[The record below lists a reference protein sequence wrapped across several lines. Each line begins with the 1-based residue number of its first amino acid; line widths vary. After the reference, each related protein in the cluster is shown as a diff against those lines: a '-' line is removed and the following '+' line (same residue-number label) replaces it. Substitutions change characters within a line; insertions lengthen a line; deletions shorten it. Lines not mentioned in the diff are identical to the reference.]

1 MTSLD
6 KAIDQIALPE
16 RESLEEVQFQAEE
29 ALKIGEREN
38 EEEPTIENLKDI
50 DNLDD
55 SQFLGEDGY
64 PTPPLSE
71 HLVQF
76 LENETTAL
84 PVKNPAPS
92 QHLST
97 IQEDK
102 ELIDEIE
109 PAFLHEIQR
118 QKNERFYDFD

>member
-1 MTSLD
+1 LTSLD
-6 KAIDQIALPE
+6 ETIEKIALPD

-29 ALKIGEREN
+29 ALEIREEGET
-38 EEEPTIENLKDI
+38 EEEPTIKNLKDI

-55 SQFLGEDGY
+55 DSQNLGEDGY

-76 LENETTAL
+76 LENETIAL

-97 IQEDK
+97 SQGDQD
-102 ELIDEIE
+102 LIDEIE
-109 PAFLHEIQR
+109 PAFLHEI
-118 QKNERFYDFD
+118 